1 MKKRKSFIS
10 VIAILVVVVFVITF
24 IASVFPIHA
33 VTLEEQR
40 QKAREGKNAAEQELS
55 SIKSQLKTA
64 EADRDNLNNE
74 ILDISSEINKTQA
87 EINQTDIK
95 LAAKEAE
102 LASAEAACEEQFSSF
117 KTRARVMYE
126 NGPSTYVEM
135 LFSSGSFSEFLSN
148 VEIISNL
155 LDYDEKVLNERK
167 AVREEIA
174 IQKAEVEGLKAEQ
187 ELRRE
192 TLMEQQS
199 TLNIKKASLDTTIS
213 KLNSQKKVAETKRN
227 DFALQEANFQN
238 RINSA
243 GAQSTPSTKS
253 ATSGAKVATAATFSG
268 TASGN
273 EAVRI
278 AKSYIGVPYVWGG
291 TTPKGFDCSGF
302 VQYVYRQMGI
312 SINRVAADQ
321 ANNGYYVAKE
331 DLQPGDLVFFKKA
344 GRAIHHVGMYVG
356 NGQYIHAPYTGRS
369 ICIENMTRSDYY
381 TARRIV

>member
-24 IASVFPIHA
+24 IASVFPINA

-74 ILDISSEINKTQA
+74 ISSLSSEINKTQA

-243 GAQSTPSTKS
+243 RAQSTPSTKS

-278 AKSYIGVPYVWGG
+278 AESYIGVPYVWGG

>member
-10 VIAILVVVVFVITF
+10 VIAILVVVVFIITF
-24 IASVFPIHA
+24 IASAFPIHA

-55 SIKSQLKTA
+55 SIKTQLKTA

-74 ILDISSEINKTQA
+74 ISSLSSQINTVQA

-174 IQKAEVEGLKAEQ
+174 IQKAEVEEVKAEQ

-192 TLMEQQS
+192 TLTEMQS

-213 KLNSQKKVAETKRN
+213 KLNSQKQVAETKRN

-243 GAQSTPSTKS
+243 RAQSTPSTKS
-253 ATSGAKVATAATFSG
+253 AASGAKVAAATFSG

-278 AKSYIGVPYVWGG
+278 AESYIGVPYVWGG

-356 NGQYIHAPYTGRS
+356 NGKYIHAPSTGRS

>member
-10 VIAILVVVVFVITF
+10 VIAILVVVVFIITF
-24 IASVFPIHA
+24 IASAFPIHA

-74 ILDISSEINKTQA
+74 ISELSSKIDEVQADINA
-87 EINQTDIK
+87 TDIK
-95 LAAKEAE
+95 LAEKEAE
-102 LASAEAACEEQFSSF
+102 LASAEAACEQQFSSF

-155 LDYDEKVLNERK
+155 LDYDERVLNERK

-174 IQKAEVEGLKAEQ
+174 TQKEEVEAVKAEQ
-187 ELRRE
+187 ELKRE
-192 TLMEQQS
+192 TLTEMRS

-213 KLNSQKKVAETKRN
+213 KLNSQKKVTETKRN

-243 GAQSTPSTKS
+243 KTAQNT
-253 ATSGAKVATAATFSG
+253 TSSGSGTKVAAATFSG

-356 NGQYIHAPYTGRS
+356 NGQYIHAPSTGRT